1 MARCG
6 RLGVFIWRT
15 APSWSTW
22 LRALLSKARVTRL
35 WRRGLRGK
43 SVLDVKRG
51 GRTLVQ
57 GAFSVH
63 ISTNTLRAWAAS
75 AAVSGACGIALLLS
89 SCERAAIGAPI
100 QAQATSASA
109 GQSAVMSFSG
119 KVVGVADGDTIT
131 VLIDG
136 NREAKIR
143 FAEIDA
149 PEKGQPWGN
158 RSKQT
163 LSDLV
168 FGRDVRVQQMD
179 VDRWG
184 RIVGRVF
191 VDNRDVNREMVAV
204 GAAWVF
210 RRYLTDTSLIEVE
223 VRAKRERVG
232 LWSMPEA
239 QTVAPWDWRRGT
251 RAGGALPSDLTVQS
265 QGLLSSPSSSTGAG
279 SFSCR
284 SKTRCAQMTSCAEA
298 RFYLTQ
304 CRLESIDGNRDGEPC
319 EQLCQTGGR

>member
-1 MARCG
+1 MSWGLVLVTAG
-6 RLGVFIWRT
+6 SPDRLVKFGPDCCAIPER
-15 APSWSTW
+15 
-22 LRALLSKARVTRL
+22 LLIAH
-35 WRRGLRGK
+35 
-43 SVLDVKRG
+43 G
-51 GRTLVQ
+51 GA
-57 GAFSVH
+57 G
-63 ISTNTLRAWAAS
+63 
-75 AAVSGACGIALLLS
+75 AAVICAIALLLS

-100 QAQATSASA
+100 HAQEVSETA
-109 GQSAVMSFSG
+109 GQAAVISFSG
-119 KVVGVADGDTIT
+119 KVVGVTDGDTIA
-131 VLIDG
+131 VLVD

-149 PEKGQPWGN
+149 PEKGQPWGG

-223 VRAKRERVG
+223 ARAKRERVG

-239 QTVAPWDWRRGT
+239 QTVAPWDWRRGERT
-251 RAGGALPSDLTVQS
+251 GGAQQPDLAVQP
-265 QGLLSSPSSSTGAG
+265 QGLLSSPSSRASPG
-279 SFSCR
+279 SFSCS

-319 EQLCQTGGR
+319 EQLCATGGR

>member
-1 MARCG
+1 MRMVDG
-6 RLGVFIWRT
+6 RVRHGGVGPTVI
-15 APSWSTW
+15 
-22 LRALLSKARVTRL
+22 
-35 WRRGLRGK
+35 
-43 SVLDVKRG
+43 
-51 GRTLVQ
+51 
-57 GAFSVH
+57 
-63 ISTNTLRAWAAS
+63 
-75 AAVSGACGIALLLS
+75 CMIALILS
-89 SCERAAIGAPI
+89 SCERAVVGTPI
-100 QAQATSASA
+100 QAETASPTS
-109 GQSAVMSFSG
+109 GQVAPTSFSG

-131 VLIDG
+131 VLVDG

-149 PEKGQPWGN
+149 PEKGQPWGG

-223 VRAKRERVG
+223 ARAKRERVG

-239 QTVAPWDWRRGT
+239 QTVAPWDWRRGERT
-251 RAGGALPSDLTVQS
+251 GVEKRPDQAVQP
-265 QGLLSSPSSSTGAG
+265 QGLLSSPSSRADPG
-279 SFSCR
+279 SFSCS

-304 CRLESIDGNRDGEPC
+304 CRLESLDGNRDGEPC
-319 EQLCQTGGR
+319 EQLCATGGR

>member
-1 MARCG
+1 MR
-6 RLGVFIWRT
+6 IT
-15 APSWSTW
+15 
-22 LRALLSKARVTRL
+22 
-35 WRRGLRGK
+35 
-43 SVLDVKRG
+43 
-51 GRTLVQ
+51 
-57 GAFSVH
+57 
-63 ISTNTLRAWAAS
+63 TNILRAWSAS
-75 AAVSGACGIALLLS
+75 ATTAVVCVAALLLS
-89 SCERAAIGAPI
+89 SCERAVAGPPI
-100 QAQATSASA
+100 QAQATSATA
-109 GQSAVMSFSG
+109 GRGAVVSFSG

-131 VLIDG
+131 VLVDG

-149 PEKGQPWGN
+149 PEKGQPWGA

-163 LSDLV
+163 LSGLV

-191 VDNRDVNREMVAV
+191 VDDQDVNREMVVV
-204 GAAWVF
+204 GAAWVY

-223 VRAKRERVG
+223 ARAKRERVG

-239 QTVAPWDWRRGT
+239 QTVAPWDWRRGE
-251 RAGGALPSDLTVQS
+251 RAGGALQSDSTVQP
-265 QGLLSSPSSSTGAG
+265 QGLLSSPSSRADVGA
-279 SFSCR
+279 FSCG

-298 RFYLTQ
+298 QFYLTQ

-319 EQLCQTGGR
+319 EQLCGTGGR